1 LSAPE
6 ASGRPSGVA
15 LVVLLGLGA
24 GFGGAW
30 LWQEFSARRDPIARP
45 LECPAPAD
53 DMVRVEGGLLR
64 MGSEDFRAEE
74 APIREV
80 AVGDF
85 WIDRHHVTNAQFW
98 RFVEATGHVTVAER
112 PGSGSFVFVPPREIH
127 DLRDI
132 GQWWRFVPGATWR
145 MPQGPGSDLVGRDSH
160 PVVHVA
166 PEDAEAYAAWLG
178 HRLPSEAEWE
188 FAARGG
194 LDGAAY
200 VWGDAKDSEEAPRAH
215 VWRGVFPH
223 WNRAGGAAGTA
234 PVGCYPPNGFGL
246 HDMAGNVW
254 HWTSDVWRAESPGE
268 GAPGREGGAQ
278 PSRVIKGGS
287 FLCADNFC
295 ARYRPAAR
303 QPGDGRHGA
312 SHIGFRT
319 ARD

>member
-1 LSAPE
+1 
-6 ASGRPSGVA
+6 
-15 LVVLLGLGA
+15 LL
-24 GFGGAW
+24 GAW
-30 LWQEFSARRDPIARP
+30 LFDEILRDDGRLEPPRDCAAPDGGMIRIA
-45 LECPAPAD
+45 
-53 DMVRVEGGLLR
+53 GGR
-64 MGSEDFRAEE
+64 FKMGSEDFRAEE
-74 APIREV
+74 APIRDV
-80 AVGDF
+80 SVGPF
-85 WIDRHHVTNAQFW
+85 WIDRHHVTNAQFR
-98 RFVEATGHVTVAER
+98 RFVDAIGYVTLAER
-112 PGSGSFVFVPPREIH
+112 PGSGSFVFIPPREIV
-127 DLRDI
+127 DLRDL
-132 GQWWRFVPGATWR
+132 GQWWRFTPGATWR
-145 MPQGPGSDLVGRDSH
+145 TPRGPGSDLRGREAH

-223 WNRAGGAAGTA
+223 WNRAGGAAGSA
-234 PVGCYPPNGFGL
+234 PVGCYPPNGYGL

-268 GAPGREGGAQ
+268 SAPGREGGAQ